1 MAVKRKREDSVD
13 KVSLANEL
21 PSSIIPYLK
30 GDRFLKSF
38 GFLKASV
45 SKTTELYRASDSF
58 PSPFIELFRRVGAES
73 IIEVDY
79 KQARICRAGLTTR
92 L

>member
-1 MAVKRKREDSVD
+1 MAVKRKREDSVG

-21 PSSIIPYLK
+21 SSSIIPYLERRSFFK
-30 GDRFLKSF
+30 KFRIFESKRFKN
-38 GFLKASV
+38 
-45 SKTTELYRASDSF
+45 RASDSF

-79 KQARICRAGLTTR
+79 KQARICRAGLTMR